1 MSELVQQVQAEL
13 LSAKGLDAADIS
25 GAIDQMLGRNVDYG
39 EVYIQSGRSES
50 FGLEDGIVK
59 DGSFAVDAG
68 IGVRALAGEKTGFAY
83 CEDIRKDG
91 LSKAAAAA
99 KAVAASGSRGPA
111 AGLAVVS
118 ADALYSIQDPI
129 VSLSQDQKVALLQQV
144 DKVAR
149 AEDPRVKEV
158 NVRIAA
164 NHSSMLVMASDG
176 TLSAD
181 IRPLV
186 RLDVS
191 VIVEEKGRRER
202 GNAGGGGRTDLS
214 AMAQGDRA
222 ENLAREAVRMA
233 LVNLQAIDAPA
244 GPMPVV
250 LGPGWPGV
258 LLHEAVGH
266 GLEGDFNRKKT
277 SAFYDLVGKS
287 VASDQI
293 TIVDDGTIPNRRGS
307 LTIDDEGTKSQNTVL
322 IEKGKLKGFMHDR
335 LNARLMKQSPTG
347 NGRRQSYSHIPMPR
361 MTNTYMLP
369 GKYEHDELIKSTKK
383 GIYATQFSGGQV
395 DITSG
400 KFVFS
405 ASEAFEIING
415 KIGKPLKGATLIGNG
430 PDILKQ
436 VTMVGN
442 NLELDNGIGTCGKE
456 GQMVPVG
463 VGQPSLKIKKLTV
476 GGTV

>member
-1 MSELVQQVQAEL
+1 MSIIKKKKWDDKIVLSKIDGLLSRFDDGELFVEEVFSENIFFDDNKVKNASYDQDRGFGLRTVKGDSINFYHSSELNEDTLNQGLKSINKNIKYGFDGKNNLKSNQDLYESSNPIPMFKLNKKINLLKKINNYARKFSSAVKQV
-13 LSAKGLDAADIS
+13 SIS
-25 GAIDQMLGRNVDYG
+25 LN
-39 EVYIQSGRSES
+39 
-50 FGLEDGIVK
+50 
-59 DGSFAVDAG
+59 GSYQN
-68 IGVRALAGEKTGFAY
+68 IE
-83 CEDIRKDG
+83 I
-91 LSKAAAAA
+91 SK
-99 KAVAASGSRGPA
+99 KNGDFFYDS
-111 AGLAVVS
+111 
-118 ADALYSIQDPI
+118 
-129 VSLSQDQKVALLQQV
+129 
-144 DKVAR
+144 
-149 AEDPRVKEV
+149 
-158 NVRIAA
+158 
-164 NHSSMLVMASDG
+164 
-176 TLSAD
+176 
-181 IRPLV
+181 RPLV
-186 RLDVS
+186 RLNVNIS
-191 VIVEEKGRRER
+191 VEKNGKIET
-202 GNAGGGGRTDLS
+202 GSFGMGGRYMYDNLFLSKSWKCAVDNAYNQAKLKLS
-214 AMAQGDRA
+214 AKPT
-222 ENLAREAVRMA
+222 
-233 LVNLQAIDAPA
+233 PA
-244 GPMPVV
+244 GEQTVI
-250 LGPGWPGV
+250 LGPGWPGI
-258 LLHEAVGH
+258 LLHEAIGH
-266 GLEGDFNRKKT
+266 GLEGDFNRKRT

-322 IEKGKLKGFMHDR
+322 IERGKLKGFMHDR
-335 LNARLMKQSPTG
+335 LNARLMKQKPTG

-430 PDILKQ
+430 PEILKQ

-476 GGTV
+476 GGTI